1 MSGGRLK
8 VERREGVALITL
20 DRPELLFATSDRAE
34 GIRAFLEKRRPTFG
48 GR

>member
-8 VERREGVALITL
+8 VERREGVALITH
-20 DRPELLFATSDRAE
+20 RPELLFATSDRAE